1 MRSSGLLVIV
11 ALMML
16 AAAVP
21 ASAQRRVPAAGMW
34 AFGASTGAAGPSDAS
49 LDTGLQL
56 AGTIERYMTPR
67 VSIRGQLGASWWDIT
82 GRHFSGT
89 LTPVFLDGN
98 VVYNWEGGV
107 WHPFVTG
114 GVGLYRYHASE
125 SATQDRT
132 DTKAG
137 VNVGGGV
144 ELFLT
149 RRATM
154 TTELDYHKVG
164 DVATPLATFTDGSF
178 WRFAVGAKIYVQ

>member
-1 MRSSGLLVIV
+1 MRSSGFVLIV
-11 ALMML
+11 GLMML
-16 AAAVP
+16 ASAAP
-21 ASAQRRVPAAGMW
+21 ARAQRRVPAAGMW
-34 AFGASTGAAGPSDAS
+34 AIGASTGAAGPADAS
-49 LDTGLQL
+49 LDTGIQF
-56 AGTIERYMTPR
+56 AGTAERYFTPR
-67 VSIRGQLGASWWDIT
+67 ISLRGQLGVTRWDIT

-98 VVYNWEGGV
+98 VVYNWEGGI

-125 SATQDRT
+125 SATQDQT

-137 VNVGGGV
+137 ANVGGGL
-144 ELFLT
+144 ELFFN
-149 RRATM
+149 RQVTM

-178 WRFAVGAKIYVQ
+178 WRFSVGAKIYLQ